1 MYDENA
7 LSNDIVSTGQQAL
20 NAVKSSLSIAQTINN
35 LVGTPNQE
43 VSLLE
48 TTDTSFVFT
57 GQSTDL
63 RYFANHNE
71 MPTSLIESIPDE
83 NLKNAVKDEFNK
95 AALSKKIKI
104 SNQAGKITITP
115 HGKEFINSSQ
125 FKSAAA
131 QDLQNYQSALMNTQ
145 CFALNGTEQD
155 LHYFAHADTLDVK
168 QILKHP
174 DIDTVTKVVENI
186 QKMKDSGLVAIE
198 GATVKA
204 TAKGQEL
211 ILKAAAKG
219 AVKGTVST
227 GTAAASGAVTGGVG
241 TIVVAVGDAALKV
254 GTKVAEAFTSNGL
267 K

>member
-131 QDLQNYQSALMNTQ
+131 QDLQNYQSAMMNTQ

-186 QKMKDSGLVAIE
+186 RKMKDSGLVAIE

>member
-7 LSNDIVSTGQQAL
+7 LSNDIISTGQQAV
-20 NAVKSSLSIAQTINN
+20 NAVKSSLSIAQTVKN
-35 LVGTPNQE
+35 LAESLNQD

-48 TTDTSFVFT
+48 KTDTSFVFT

-71 MPTSLIESIPDE
+71 MPITLIESITDE

-95 AALSKKIKI
+95 AALSKKITI
-104 SNQAGKITITP
+104 SKQANKITITP
-115 HGKEFINSSQ
+115 QGKEYINRPE

-131 QDLQNYQSALMNTQ
+131 QDLQNYQATLSETRN
-145 CFALNGTEQD
+145 FIFNGTEQD

>member
-1 MYDENA
+1 M
-7 LSNDIVSTGQQAL
+7 LSQKDI
-20 NAVKSSLSIAQTINN
+20 KTI
-35 LVGTPNQE
+35 
-43 VSLLE
+43 
-48 TTDTSFVFT
+48 D
-57 GQSTDL
+57 
-63 RYFANHNE
+63 HNSE
-71 MPTSLIESIPDE
+71 IKGHIE
-83 NLKNAVKDEFNK
+83 K
-95 AALSKKIKI
+95 
-104 SNQAGKITITP
+104 
-115 HGKEFINSSQ
+115 
-125 FKSAAA
+125 
-131 QDLQNYQSALMNTQ
+131 Y
-145 CFALNGTEQD
+145 
-155 LHYFAHADTLDVK
+155 
-168 QILKHP
+168 
-174 DIDTVTKVVENI
+174 ENI

>member
-48 TTDTSFVFT
+48 TT
-57 GQSTDL
+57 
-63 RYFANHNE
+63 
-71 MPTSLIESIPDE
+71 
-83 NLKNAVKDEFNK
+83 K

-131 QDLQNYQSALMNTQ
+131 QDLQNYQSAMMNTQ